1 MASKCVLTG
10 AGRIMAVLAG
20 AMAAAP
26 VIPISKSL
34 VSSSLAATSPQPA
47 MSTSDSISGSTSDIS
62 FEPAT
67 FADLPGWASDD
78 HLVALKTF
86 LRSCRELTKSTDRK
100 VAALADT
107 CRIAADLK
115 RPGRADARAFFEANF
130 LPHRIVQKQGEGFL
144 TGYFE
149 PVLAGSRKPHGRFHT
164 PLYRR
169 PPDLVNVVPET
180 DRASAG
186 AGMTHMRKTAAG
198 LEPFPTRGEIE
209 KGALKGQGLEL
220 MYLEDPVDAFFM
232 HVQGSGRIKLA
243 DGTTVRLNY
252 DGKNGY
258 PYTSVGRYLVD
269 KGFFTADEV
278 TLQRLRAWLR
288 ADPERGREAMWQ
300 NKSFIFFREL
310 DPAVAS
316 EGPLGAQSVPL
327 TPGRSLAVDTAFH
340 LLGSPIYVTSPT
352 LKLTGDCE
360 HGFNRLMIAQDVG
373 SAIKGPQRGD
383 IYYGSG
389 DKAGRLAGTTKHN
402 GSFFVLLPVSGD
414 RAAQAGSTQWREK
427 IEIPKR

>member
-1 MASKCVLTG
+1 M
-10 AGRIMAVLAG
+10 
-20 AMAAAP
+20 
-26 VIPISKSL
+26 PIC
-34 VSSSLAATSPQPA
+34 
-47 MSTSDSISGSTSDIS
+47 
-62 FEPAT
+62 
-67 FADLPGWASDD
+67 PGWASDD

-86 LRSCRELTKSTDRK
+86 LRSCRELTKSTDTK

-427 IEIPKR
+427 TEIPKR

>member
-1 MASKCVLTG
+1 M
-10 AGRIMAVLAG
+10 
-20 AMAAAP
+20 P
-26 VIPISKSL
+26 
-34 VSSSLAATSPQPA
+34 
-47 MSTSDSISGSTSDIS
+47 TSDIS

-86 LRSCRELTKSTDRK
+86 LRSCKELTKSTDTK
-100 VAALADT
+100 VAALAEA
-107 CRIAADLK
+107 CRVAADLK
-115 RPGRADARAFFEANF
+115 RPGRAAARDFFETNF
-130 LPHRIVQKQGEGFL
+130 IPHRVVQKQGEGFL
-144 TGYFE
+144 TGYYE

-169 PPDLVNVVPET
+169 PPDLVNVVAET

-186 AGMTHMRKTAAG
+186 GGFTHMRKAASG
-198 LEPFPTRGEIE
+198 LEPFPTREEIE

-269 KGFFTADEV
+269 KGFFTVEEV

-288 ADPERGREAMWQ
+288 TDSERGREAMWQ

-310 DPAVAS
+310 DPAVAA

-340 LLGSPIYVTSPT
+340 LLGSPIYVTAPT
-352 LKLTGDCE
+352 LKVTGDCE
-360 HGFNRLMIAQDVG
+360 DGFNRLMIAQDVG
-373 SAIKGPQRGD
+373 SAIKGPGRGD

-389 DKAGRLAGTTKHN
+389 DKAGRFAGTTKHK
-402 GSFFVLLPVSGD
+402 GSFFVLIPVAGEK
-414 RAAQAGSTQWREK
+414 AAKAGSTQWREK
-427 IEIPKR
+427 TETPKR